1 VKRRLYFL
9 LPSVDIARQT
19 FNTLLLA
26 RIEERRMRFLA
37 RDNAVLGDLPEASV
51 LQTTD
56 AVHGLGVGMLT
67 GAMTGALAGGLVM
80 WIQPFGL
87 EVGFGAVLLLGV
99 LGTIMGTWASG
110 IIATAIPNTHLQ
122 RFEQEIEQGKILLMV
137 DVPKQRMHQIS
148 ELVHERQPQAE
159 LHGHDPTIPAFP

>member
-9 LPSVDIARQT
+9 LPNVEIARQT

-56 AVHGLGVGMLT
+56 AVHGLGVGMVT
-67 GAMTGALAGGLVM
+67 GAMTGALAGGLLM
-80 WIQPFGL
+80 WVQPFGL
-87 EVGFGAVLLLGV
+87 NVGFGAVLMLGV

-122 RFEQEIEQGKILLMV
+122 RFEDEIQRGKILLMV
-137 DVPKQRMHQIS
+137 DVSKERMREIN
-148 ELVHERQPQAE
+148 ELVHRHQPQAE
-159 LHGHDPTIPAFP
+159 LQGHDPTIPAFP